1 MRRLRIARSF
11 LTVFLLFAAAG
22 GGGCGYS
29 LQGNLPD
36 HLKTVSVPVFKNKTT
51 EAGAESTITAAVI
64 NAFTSNGRL
73 KVVSLDQA
81 DSVLDGEVTGYQVQS
96 LTYDSRL
103 NLRSYNLTVTMNVR
117 FRDLRRPELLWQENG
132 LVENVSFDVAG
143 QVSDTISREEGAVK
157 QAALEIGRKIVN
169 RAVDRF

>member
-1 MRRLRIARSF
+1 MTRMARLF
-11 LTVFLLFAAAG
+11 LSAVLVLAAAV
-22 GGGCGYS
+22 GGCGYS

-36 HLKTVSVPVFKNKTT
+36 HLKTVSVPVFKNVTT

-103 NLRSYNLTVTMNVR
+103 NLRSYRLTVTMNVR
-117 FRDLRRPELLWQENG
+117 FRDLRRTELLWQENG

>member
-1 MRRLRIARSF
+1 MSRLRIARSF
-11 LTVFLLFAAAG
+11 LPAVLVLAAAT
-22 GGGCGYS
+22 GCGYS

-36 HLKTVSVPVFKNKTT
+36 HLKTVSVPVFKNRTT
-51 EAGAESTITAAVI
+51 ESGAETTITAAVI

-103 NLRSYNLTVTMNVR
+103 NLRSYRLTVTMNVR
-117 FRDLRRPELLWQENG
+117 FRDLRRTELLWQENG
-132 LVENVSFDVAG
+132 LVEDVSFDVAG

-157 QAALEIGRKIVN
+157 QAALEIGRKVVN

>member
-1 MRRLRIARSF
+1 MSRLCIARSF
-11 LTVFLLFAAAG
+11 LPAVLVLAAAA
-22 GGGCGYS
+22 GCGYS

-36 HLKTVSVPVFKNKTT
+36 HLKTVSVPVFKNRTT
-51 EAGAESTITAAVI
+51 ESGAETTITAAVI

-103 NLRSYNLTVTMNVR
+103 NLRSYRLTVTMNVR
-117 FRDLRRPELLWQENG
+117 FRDLRRTELLWQENG
-132 LVENVSFDVAG
+132 LVEDVSFDVAG

-157 QAALEIGRKIVN
+157 QAALEIGRKVVN

>member
-1 MRRLRIARSF
+1 MTRMARLF
-11 LTVFLLFAAAG
+11 LPAVLVLAAAV
-22 GGGCGYS
+22 GGCGYS

-36 HLKTVSVPVFKNKTT
+36 HLKTVSVPVFKNGTT

-73 KVVSLDQA
+73 RVVSLDQA

-96 LTYDSRL
+96 LTYDSKL
-103 NLRSYNLTVTMNVR
+103 NLRSYRLTVTMNVR
-117 FRDLRRPELLWQENG
+117 FRDVRRTELLWQENG

>member
-1 MRRLRIARSF
+1 MSRLRIARSF
-11 LTVFLLFAAAG
+11 LPAVLVLAAAA
-22 GGGCGYS
+22 GCGYS

-36 HLKTVSVPVFKNKTT
+36 HLKTVSVPVFKNRTT
-51 EAGAESTITAAVI
+51 ESGAETTITAAVI

-103 NLRSYNLTVTMNVR
+103 NLRSYRLTVTMNVR
-117 FRDLRRPELLWQENG
+117 FRDVRRTELLWQQDS

-157 QAALEIGRKIVN
+157 QAALEIGRKVVN

>member
-1 MRRLRIARSF
+1 MSRLRIARSF
-11 LTVFLLFAAAG
+11 LPAVLVLAAAA
-22 GGGCGYS
+22 GCGYS

-36 HLKTVSVPVFKNKTT
+36 HLKTVSVPVFKNRTT
-51 EAGAESTITAAVI
+51 ESGAETTITAAVI

-73 KVVSLDQA
+73 KVVSLDNA
-81 DSVLDGEVTGYQVQS
+81 DSVLDGELTGYQVQS

-103 NLRSYNLTVTMNVR
+103 NLRSYRLTVTMNVR
-117 FRDLRRPELLWQENG
+117 FRDLRRTELLWQENG
-132 LVENVSFDVAG
+132 LVEDVSFDVAG

-157 QAALEIGRKIVN
+157 QAALEIGRKVVN

>member
-1 MRRLRIARSF
+1 MSRLSVSRAILRAALV
-11 LTVFLLFAAAG
+11 LTVAA
-22 GGGCGYS
+22 GGCGYT

-36 HLKTVSVPVFKNKTT
+36 HLKTVSVPVFKNRTT
-51 EAGAESTITAAVI
+51 ASGAESTVTAAVI
-64 NAFTSNGRL
+64 NAFTTNGRL

-81 DSVLDGEVTGYQVQS
+81 DCILDGELTGYQVQS

-103 NLRSYNLTVTMNVR
+103 NLRSYSLTVTMNVR
-117 FRDLRRPELLWQENG
+117 FRDLRRTELLWQQDS
-132 LVENVSFDVAG
+132 LVESVSFDVAG
-143 QVSDTISREEGAVK
+143 QVADTISREEGAVK

>member
-1 MRRLRIARSF
+1 MSRVRIARSF
-11 LTVFLLFAAAG
+11 LPAVLVLAAAA
-22 GGGCGYS
+22 GCGYS

-36 HLKTVSVPVFKNKTT
+36 HLKTVSVPVFKNRTT
-51 EAGAESTITAAVI
+51 ESGAETTITAAVI

-103 NLRSYNLTVTMNVR
+103 NLRSYRLTVTMNVR
-117 FRDLRRPELLWQENG
+117 FRDLRRTELLWQENG
-132 LVENVSFDVAG
+132 LVEDVSFDVAG

-157 QAALEIGRKIVN
+157 QAALEIGRKVVN